1 LKILKRR
8 NFETA
13 GLSSVPFSQKEMI
26 MKIRQLALIALLT
39 AAAIPASAETVSN
52 AITANAITANAI
64 TSNAITSNAITSNA
78 ITSNAITSNTN
89 SSNMNVGSA
98 EGVETGAGRVDD
110 VVGVELPNGKTITK

>member
-13 GLSSVPFSQKEMI
+13 GLSSVPFRQKEMI
-26 MKIRQLALIALLT
+26 MKIRQLALIALFT

-52 AITANAITANAI
+52 AITSNAI

>member
-1 LKILKRR
+1 
-8 NFETA
+8 
-13 GLSSVPFSQKEMI
+13 
-26 MKIRQLALIALLT
+26 MKIRQLALIALFT
-39 AAAIPASAETVSN
+39 AAAIPASAETV
-52 AITANAITANAI
+52 
-64 TSNAITSNAITSNA
+64 SNAITSNA